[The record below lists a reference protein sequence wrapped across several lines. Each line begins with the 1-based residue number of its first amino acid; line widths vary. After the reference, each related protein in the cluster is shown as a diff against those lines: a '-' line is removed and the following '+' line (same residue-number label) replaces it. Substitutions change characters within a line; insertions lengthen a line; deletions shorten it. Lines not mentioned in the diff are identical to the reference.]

1 VNSRFLPLDMSG
13 EMLTHALPH
22 DAGLAVVHGK
32 SFFDENGGC
41 VSFSACSAVPLTRQ
55 NLRYSEFPG

>member
-1 VNSRFLPLDMSG
+1 MSG

-32 SFFDENGGC
+32 SFFEENGGC
-41 VSFSACSAVPLTRQ
+41 VSFSACSAVPPPSFNGKLATAC
-55 NLRYSEFPG
+55 LKPPPPKA